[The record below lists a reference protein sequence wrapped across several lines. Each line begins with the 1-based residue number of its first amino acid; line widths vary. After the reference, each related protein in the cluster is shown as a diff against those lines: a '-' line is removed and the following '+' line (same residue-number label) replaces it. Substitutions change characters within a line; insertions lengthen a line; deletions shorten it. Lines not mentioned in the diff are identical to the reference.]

1 MRRTTSTTTALLAA
15 LLLAATALWVGVGA
29 PARADTPAVSATRLR
44 IELTTSAD
52 WARVRLEGLTFPA
65 TRTLAADDAD
75 SVTFAGNAWTVV
87 DRDGDGSRFV
97 VDTVAEE
104 LTGRADFRVSV
115 EQALGGTTR
124 ADVHDDR
131 RGAAPVLGL
140 VTGDDAGG
148 TTSTVVT
155 ATREDVLGT
164 VELALPHADD
174 RRLVLAAYYPWW
186 KRTGN
191 PTSKMAEEPVQPRS
205 AWDLTDVRS
214 HVAQARAAGID
225 GFAVSWSG
233 ADDDG
238 PQLDLVLQAS
248 AEQGS
253 VVTPYLETKEA
264 AGLLGKIDATVISRW
279 LDEALARAGS
289 PGFLKAADGVP
300 VVMVFAMEELSPATW
315 QAITAA
321 SAADGRPVHLLG
333 DADPATHGATL
344 FGWHRYGAS
353 GTGDQ
358 LAGLWR
364 SMAHRLRGPH
374 LLDPAAPNHPA
385 LATVSPGYDDTRLRG
400 STNPVIP
407 RGADGARY
415 DETWAAA
422 IAADPDF
429 VLVTSWNEWFEGT
442 SVEPGTVNGDL
453 ALRQTGRWAAAWK
466 AAGASPSTTTSA
478 PTTTVVPPPTTT
490 TTTTTVSPPPAPEPR
505 RLCAPLWVL
514 QLCLPLPGA
523 TS

>member
-15 LLLAATALWVGVGA
+15 LALAATALWAVGGGA
-29 PARADTPAVSATRLR
+29 AQADTPEVSATRLR

-65 TRTLAADDAD
+65 TRTLAVDDTD
-75 SVTFAGNAWTVV
+75 SVTFAGDAWTIV
-87 DRDGDGSRFV
+87 DRDGDGSHLV

-104 LTGRADFRVSV
+104 LTGRPDFRISV

-124 ADVHDDR
+124 ADLHDDR
-131 RGAAPVLGL
+131 RGAEPVLSV
-140 VTGDDAGG
+140 VTGDAAGG
-148 TTSTVVT
+148 TTGTAVT
-155 ATREDVLGT
+155 ASRQDVLGT
-164 VELALPHADD
+164 VELALPHADE

-186 KRTGN
+186 KRSGN
-191 PTSKMAEEPVQPRS
+191 PTSKMAEEPLQPRS

-214 HVAQARAAGID
+214 HVAQARSVGID

-233 ADDDG
+233 AEDDG

-253 VVTPYLETKEA
+253 VVTPYLETKDA
-264 AGLLGKIDATVISRW
+264 TGLLGRVDATAISRW
-279 LDEALARAGS
+279 IDEALARAGS
-289 PGFLKAADGVP
+289 PAFLKAADGVP
-300 VVMVFAMEELSPATW
+300 VIMVFAMEELSPATW
-315 QAITAA
+315 QAIVAT
-321 SAADGRPVHLLG
+321 SAANGRPVHLVG
-333 DADPATHGATL
+333 DADPARYGAAL
-344 FGWHRYGAS
+344 AGWHRYGAS

-374 LLDPAAPNHPA
+374 LLDPSVPNRLT

-400 STNPVIP
+400 GTNPVVP
-407 RGADGARY
+407 RGVDGARY
-415 DETWAAA
+415 AATWAAA
-422 IAADPDF
+422 VASDPDF

-453 ALRQTGRWAAAWK
+453 ALRQTAEWAAAWRS
-466 AAGASPSTTTSA
+466 AA
-478 PTTTVVPPPTTT
+478 PPPTTT
-490 TTTTTVSPPPAPEPR
+490 TTAPTTTTVAPPPTTTTTVPSDPT
-505 RLCAPLWVL
+505 PPSGS
-514 QLCLPLPGA
+514 LCLPSWLLGLCLPVLGA
-523 TS
+523 TT